1 VNDTDT
7 VPTGQS
13 PRPAL
18 GGRCATGKTMPGGK
32 VAALSEGESR
42 DVKRMDDFQVIAE
55 RRRVMAA
62 LAALTDQY
70 RELNQELQ
78 RRESLRWMLAR

>member
-1 VNDTDT
+1 MTTDDG
-7 VPTGQS
+7 P
-13 PRPAL
+13 PA
-18 GGRCATGKTMPGGK
+18 GR
-32 VAALSEGESR
+32 R
-42 DVKRMDDFQVIAE
+42 DVSGLDDFQVVAE